1 MGCLDEL
8 EKKLN
13 IKPLEFRKWEV
24 KSSLPNKK
32 EEKKENE
39 YSNEEKEFL
48 EEKFLDPKNIDFTKL
63 SNKFRSPKNN
73 IIDLYNHAKSIY
85 QNINNTTE
93 KEISEKI
100 LKGLLLNNISVKEI
114 NDMIANINKEK
125 KI

>member
-48 EEKFLDPKNIDFTKL
+48 EEKFLDPKNIDFIKL

-73 IIDLYNHAKSIY
+73 IIDLYNHVKSIY
-85 QNINNTTE
+85 QNTNNKTE
-93 KEISEKI
+93 RLVSETI
-100 LKGLLLNNISVKEI
+100 LKGLLLNNISREEI
-114 NDMIANINKEK
+114 NRLIMDINRGK
-125 KI
+125 